1 MNFFKKLSN
10 LSLKQYLLLS
20 ALVIIEIFATVWL
33 YSILKEKEEQI
44 HFYII
49 ESQSKE
55 IIASI
60 QKEIILDLEKIV
72 SLNALYSVADPIS
85 RENFRTF
92 TKHLIFSNAS
102 IQALSWVPKIT
113 YQEKELFETKTRNM
127 GFSEFRITEKSG
139 DKMVPVAKRP
149 EYYPVYYIEPLA
161 GNEIAFGFDL
171 ASNPIRLKAMERAN
185 LTNQMVATARINL
198 VQERSSE
205 KGVLAIYPF
214 KQKGE
219 LIGYF
224 TGVFRIHDLL
234 TRAIGDLPGKN
245 FNIVAYDI
253 SAEKGD
259 QLLAHLSVDDKSPA
273 NDNQVFAI
281 PEGMYFQQ
289 TIKMADRKWVIEI
302 TPTQNYLNLRS
313 NTYLL
318 ILLLCIAIS
327 VGICYHL
334 LQYFKSENLLLN
346 ILPAEIAHELKT
358 RGKSDARYFESATI
372 LFSDFIDFTETS
384 AKLTAEELVEEINHC
399 FKGFDAITEK
409 FKIEKIK
416 TIGDAYMVAGGFPLP
431 SKNSVRNTVLAA
443 IEMQTFMIRRKAQNE
458 AANRTFFEMRVGV
471 HTGSVVAGIVGVKKF
486 QYDIWGDTVNT
497 ANRIENVGE
506 TGKVNIS
513 QATYEL
519 IKDDAVFTF
528 KPRGKIEAKGKGE
541 IEMWFVEKVV

>member
-1 MNFFKKLSN
+1 MNFFNELLKLSF
-10 LSLKQYLLLS
+10 KQYLLIS
-20 ALVIIEIFATVWL
+20 TLVIFEFFLTVWL
-33 YSILKEKEEQI
+33 YDTLKEKEEQV
-44 HFYII
+44 HFSIFD
-49 ESQSKE
+49 SQSKE
-55 IIASI
+55 IIAAI
-60 QKEIILDLEKIV
+60 QKEISLDLEKIV
-72 SLNALYSVADPIS
+72 SLNALYSVAYPIS
-85 RENFRTF
+85 RENFRSF
-92 TKHLIFSNAS
+92 TRHLIFSNAS
-102 IQALSWVPKIT
+102 IQALSWVPKTT
-113 YQEKELFETKTRNM
+113 YQEKELLETKTRDI
-127 GFSEFRITEKSG
+127 GFLEFRITEKSG

-171 ASNPIRLKAMERAN
+171 ASNLIRLKAMEKAN
-185 LTNQMVATARINL
+185 VTNQMVATARINL

-205 KGVLAIYPF
+205 KGILAIYPF

-219 LIGYF
+219 LIGYL

-234 TRAIGDLPGKN
+234 TRATGDLPGNN

-253 SAEKGD
+253 SAEKGE
-259 QLLAHLSVDDKSPA
+259 QLLAHLSADDKSPV
-273 NDNQVFAI
+273 NDNHAFAV
-281 PEGMYFQQ
+281 PEGMHFQQ
-289 TIKMADRKWVIEI
+289 TIKMADREWLIEI

-313 NTYLL
+313 NTYWL

-327 VGICYHL
+327 IGLCYHL

-358 RGKSDARYFESATI
+358 HGKSDARYFESATI
-372 LFSDFIDFTETS
+372 LFSDFTDFTEAS
-384 AKLTAEELVEEINHC
+384 AKLTAEELVEEINQC
-399 FKGFDAITEK
+399 FIGFDAIIEK

-416 TIGDAYMVAGGFPLP
+416 TIGDAYMAAGGLPLP
-431 SKNSVRNTVLAA
+431 GKNSVRNTVLAA
-443 IEMQTFMIRRKAQNE
+443 IEMQTFMIRRKAQNK

-497 ANRIENVGE
+497 ASRIENLGE

-519 IKDDAVFTF
+519 IKDDAAFTF
-528 KPRGKIEAKGKGE
+528 EPRGKIEVKGKGE
-541 IEMWFVEKVV
+541 IEMWFVEGVV